1 MSAEIFTA
9 LSETADAVLEQIA
22 QSEYSPSK
30 VKKLRRFFT
39 AEICRLFGF
48 SPPYLS
54 QLVDQGRIAPPE
66 KDARGWRNWS
76 LEEVQEM
83 RTAIGREEHKPEGAP
98 ATVVAIANFKGGAAK
113 TTVAVNLAQ
122 HLARDGLRV
131 TLIDL
136 DSQGSATTLMGLR
149 PDIDVTGDDTALPW
163 ILGDSDSLE
172 SVARATYWPRLK
184 LIPASLELYNAEMVL
199 PTKQATEPGFRFW
212 QPLDNGIAT
221 LAADTDVVI
230 LDCPP
235 SLGYLSMNAIWAANG
250 LIVPIP
256 PAMVDFASA
265 RSFFQMAGEIL
276 TELNKTNRR
285 ITGKMVTKTYDFIKL
300 LVTKQG
306 SQPGDEEVTKWMRQA
321 FGEFMLEKAMVQTA
335 VISGSRA
342 YTPLEIDRYD
352 GSTKTFR
359 RALTALDAVNNEIE
373 GLVKKA
379 WGRASKHDN
388 AAVATG

>member
-9 LSETADAVLEQIA
+9 LSETADAVLEKIA
-22 QSEYSPSK
+22 LSEYSPSK

-39 AEICRLFGF
+39 PEICRLFGF

-54 QLVDQGRIAPPE
+54 QLVDQGRIAAPE
-66 KDARGWRNWS
+66 KDARGWRHWS
-76 LEEVQEM
+76 LEEIQAM
-83 RTAIGREEHKPEGAP
+83 RTAIGREDHKPKGAP
-98 ATVVAIANFKGGAAK
+98 PTVVAIANFKGGAAK

-149 PDIDVTGDDTALPW
+149 PDIDVNGDDTALPW
-163 ILGDSDSLE
+163 ILGESDSLE
-172 SVARATYWPRLK
+172 SVARPTYWPRLK

-212 QPLDNGIAT
+212 QPLDSGIAT
-221 LAADTDVVI
+221 LASDTDVVI

-235 SLGYLSMNAIWAANG
+235 SLGYLSINAIWAANG
-250 LIVPIP
+250 LVVPIP

-276 TELNKTNRR
+276 TELNKTHRR

-300 LVTKQG
+300 LITKQG
-306 SQPGDEEVTKWMRQA
+306 SQAGDEEVAKWMRQA
-321 FGEFMLEKAMVQTA
+321 FGEFMMENAMVQTT

-342 YTPLEIDRYD
+342 YTPLELERYE
-352 GSTKTFR
+352 GSAKTFR
-359 RALTALDAVNNEIE
+359 RAVAALDAVNNEIE
-373 GLVKKA
+373 GLVKDT
-379 WGRASKHDN
+379 WTRSSEHND